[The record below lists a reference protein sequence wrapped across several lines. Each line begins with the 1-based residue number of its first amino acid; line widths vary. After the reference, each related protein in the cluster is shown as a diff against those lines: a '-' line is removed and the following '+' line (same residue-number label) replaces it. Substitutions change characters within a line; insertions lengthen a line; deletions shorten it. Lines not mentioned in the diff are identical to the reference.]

1 VRETRADTVQAVVL
15 AVVLHLVLFGLMLA
29 GLWWTR
35 APESISAAGSPVAA
49 ELVDANAL
57 SAAMQQAL
65 SERPEPAVPE
75 PLPEPEPEPLPEPEP
90 VAPPPQPEP
99 EPRPQDAPA
108 PPQQAPQE
116 SLPDPDTVDQDEV
129 VAEPTPTPAEEE
141 ARLQEEKRRQEQ
153 IDLTERQRQ
162 EEAEQKRRR
171 AEQQAER
178 ERRLA
183 EIRREREK
191 AERERELL
199 EQKARQLAE
208 ARAAADAATGS
219 TASPPPGNQG
229 VDTGLQARYAAA
241 LTEAIRAKWTRPET
255 VPLGARCTLV
265 IRQLPGG
272 EVMSVDVASPCS
284 YDEQG
289 RRSVEAAVLKAQP
302 LPYAGFERVF
312 ARELR
317 LNFVAQD

>member
-1 VRETRADTVQAVVL
+1 MRETRADTVQAVVL
-15 AVVLHLVLFGLMLA
+15 AVLLHLMLFGLMIV

-35 APESISAAGSPVAA
+35 EPQSISAAGSPVEA

-57 SAAMQQAL
+57 SAAMRQTL
-65 SERPEPAVPE
+65 SERPEPVL
-75 PLPEPEPEPLPEPEP
+75 PLPEPEPEPEPEP
-90 VAPPPQPEP
+90 AAPPPQPEP
-99 EPRPQDAPA
+99 EPRPQDAPV
-108 PPQQAPQE
+108 PPQPTPQE
-116 SLPDPDTVDQDEV
+116 SIPEPDTVDQDEV
-129 VAEPTPTPAEEE
+129 VAEPTPNPAEEE

-178 ERRLA
+178 ERKLA

-199 EQKARQLAE
+199 EQRARQLAE

-219 TASPPPGNQG
+219 ASPPPGNQG
-229 VDTGLQARYAAA
+229 DDAGLRARYAAA
-241 LTEAIRAKWTRPET
+241 LTQAIRAKWTRPET

-272 EVMSVDVASPCS
+272 EVMSAEVGSPCS

-289 RRSVEAAVLKAQP
+289 RRSIEAAVLKAQP
-302 LPYAGFERVF
+302 LPYAGFEKVF

>member
-1 VRETRADTVQAVVL
+1 M
-15 AVVLHLVLFGLMLA
+15 AVVLHLVLFGLMFI

-35 APESISAAGSPVAA
+35 APETVSAAGSPVEAK
-49 ELVDANAL
+49 LVDANAL
-57 SAAMQQAL
+57 SAAMRQTL
-65 SERPEPAVPE
+65 SERPDPV
-75 PLPEPEPEPLPEPEP
+75 PLPEPEPEPEPEP
-90 VAPPPQPEP
+90 VAPLPQPEP

-116 SLPDPDTVDQDEV
+116 SIPEPDPVEQDEV
-129 VAEPTPTPAEEE
+129 VAEPTPTPAEEN

-153 IDLTERQRQ
+153 IDLTERKRQ

-178 ERRLA
+178 ERKLA
-183 EIRREREK
+183 EIRSEREK
-191 AERERELL
+191 AERERKLL

-208 ARAAADAATGS
+208 AREAADTATGS
-219 TASPPPGNQG
+219 ASPPPGNQG
-229 VDTGLQARYAAA
+229 DDTGLRARYAAA

-255 VPLGARCTLV
+255 VPIGARCTLV

-272 EVMSVDVASPCS
+272 EVMSVDVGNPCS

-289 RRSVEAAVLKAQP
+289 RRSIEAAVLKAQP
-302 LPYAGFERVF
+302 LPYSGFEKVF

>member
-1 VRETRADTVQAVVL
+1 MRETRADTVQAVVL

-153 IDLTERQRQ
+153 IDLTERQRKQ
-162 EEAEQKRRR
+162 EEAEQKRRL
-171 AEQQAER
+171 AQQK
-178 ERRLA
+178 LA
-183 EIRREREK
+183 ELKRQQEQVRREREQLERNQRRI
-191 AERERELL
+191 AESRA
-199 EQKARQLAE
+199 EQ
-208 ARAAADAATGS
+208 AAGQDTPAGT
-219 TASPPPGNQG
+219 PPPGNEG
-229 VDTGLQARYAAA
+229 VDPGMGARYAAA
-241 LTEAIRAKWTRPET
+241 IQEAILRNWTRPEN
-255 VPLGARCTLV
+255 VPLGQVCRLTITQV
-265 IRQLPGG
+265 RGG
-272 EVMSVDVASPCS
+272 TVVKVDFSSSCP
-284 YDEQG
+284 YDELG
-289 RRSVEAAVLKAQP
+289 RRSVEAAVRKAEP
-302 LPYAGFERVF
+302 LPYAGFESVF
-312 ARELR
+312 NRTLN
-317 LNFVAQD
+317 LNFTAEDR

>member
-1 VRETRADTVQAVVL
+1 MRETRADTVQAVVL

-35 APESISAAGSPVAA
+35 TPEPVSAAGSPVAA

-57 SAAMQQAL
+57 SAAMQRTL
-65 SERPEPAVPE
+65 SERPEPALPE
-75 PLPEPEPEPLPEPEP
+75 PEPDPEPEPEPS
-90 VAPPPQPEP
+90 APPPQPEP

-116 SLPDPDTVDQDEV
+116 SLPDPQPVDQDEV

-153 IDLTERQRQ
+153 IDLTERKRQ

-183 EIRREREK
+183 EVRRELEK
-191 AERERELL
+191 AERQRKLE
-199 EQKARQLAE
+199 EQKARQLAD
-208 ARAAADAATGS
+208 ARAAADAASGS
-219 TASPPPGNQG
+219 DASPPPGNQG

-272 EVMSVDVASPCS
+272 EVMSAEVSSPCS

-289 RRSVEAAVLKAQP
+289 RRSIEAAVLKAQP